1 MFDMGFTELLLV
13 AVVGLL
19 VIGPERLPG
28 AIRTTMVWVNRIRR
42 SFDEVRADVQRELHN
57 DAVLRDIRESTQ
69 SIKDQVDALATPL
82 QSGLEALDEDVRQGM
97 ESIGTPAPESKNQPT
112 PVAASLSDGDA
123 QANNTLNTDSNTTV
137 NRPPLSEVSQE
148 GREPT
153 PETKTSE
160 PLVP

>member
-1 MFDMGFTELLLV
+1 MFDMGFAELLLV

-57 DAVLRDIRESTQ
+57 DAVLRDLRESTQ
-69 SIKDQVDALATPL
+69 NIKNEVDTITTPL
-82 QSGLEALDEDVRQGM
+82 KSSLETLDADVRQGI
-97 ESIGTPAPESKNQPT
+97 ESIGTMAPENEP
-112 PVAASLSDGDA
+112 AAVTDSRAHSDP
-123 QANNTLNTDSNTTV
+123 QANRAHKTDSNTAAQE
-137 NRPPLSEVSQE
+137 PPLSQARQE
-148 GREPT
+148 SDEST

-160 PLVP
+160 QLVP

>member
-1 MFDMGFTELLLV
+1 MFDMGFAELLLV

-69 SIKDQVDALATPL
+69 NIKNEVDTLATPL
-82 QSGLEALDEDVRQGM
+82 KSSLEALDDDVRHGM
-97 ESIGTPAPESKNQPT
+97 ESIGTMAPENAP
-112 PVAASLSDGDA
+112 AAVTDSRAHDDP
-123 QANNTLNTDSNTTV
+123 QANRAHKTDSNTAAHE
-137 NRPPLSEVSQE
+137 PPLSQARQDSSQS
-148 GREPT
+148 T

-160 PLVP
+160 QLAP